1 MTVTKLHLNMATAD
15 YDHVRDIAL
24 GRVVADGI
32 TLNYQI
38 YPIEETFYRFTQ
50 YREWD
55 VSEMSFA
62 KFVSIMS
69 ADAPDIVGLPVFT
82 SRMFRLASIYVNAN
96 GPIRTGADLAGRRI
110 GVPEW
115 AQTAAIYTRGWMTD
129 ELGIPLSGV
138 TWVQAGLNEAGR
150 REQVKLKLPEG
161 INLVAEQNKS
171 LRDMLRDGE
180 VDAVFSA
187 RPPAGIHGP
196 YAMIVPMFPDA
207 RKVETEYFQRS
218 GVFPIMHTI
227 AIRRPVYERNP
238 WIAQNLYKAFHAARA
253 SSLARIFDRQ
263 ASRLLIPWI
272 ADYAEETRK
281 VLGKDFFPYGID
293 ENRRT
298 LEVYLKWCFEQG
310 IARRQMKP
318 EDLFAPE
325 TRTAFR
331 V

>member
-1 MTVTKLHLNMATAD
+1 MSVTKLHLNLATAD

-24 GRVVADGI
+24 GRVAVDGI
-32 TLNYQI
+32 TLNHQI
-38 YPIEETFYRFTQ
+38 YPIEETFYRFTH

-69 ADAPDIVGLPVFT
+69 GESPDIIGLPVFT
-82 SRMFRLASIYVNAN
+82 SRMFRLASVYVNAN
-96 GPIRTGADLAGRRI
+96 GPVKTGADLAGKRI

-150 REQVKLKLPEG
+150 REQVALELPKG
-161 INLVAEQNKS
+161 IRLVAEQGRS
-171 LRDMLRDGE
+171 LRDMLREGT

-187 RPPAGIHGP
+187 RPPAGIEGA
-196 YAMIVPMFPDA
+196 YAMIRPLFADA
-207 RKVETEYFQRS
+207 RAVESDYFRRT
-218 GVFPIMHTI
+218 GVFPIMHTV
-227 AIRRPVYERNP
+227 AIRRDVYERNP
-238 WIAQNLYKAFHAARA
+238 WIAQNLYKAFSAARQA
-253 SSLARIFDRQ
+253 SLARIFDRQ
-263 ASRLLIPWI
+263 ASRLFVPWI
-272 ADYAEETRK
+272 ADYAEETRAL
-281 VLGKDFFPYGID
+281 LGKDFFPYGIE

-310 IARRQMKP
+310 IARRRMLP

-325 TRTAFR
+325 TRSVFK